1 VSDAV
6 KTLWAS
12 FVRTI
17 VPIIV
22 GAAVAWLVKQGIPVD
37 EEFSAAITAVL
48 FAVFSSVYYVVV
60 RLLETYVTPKL
71 GVLLGLAK
79 SPEAYTPDSPAEH

>member
-1 VSDAV
+1 MSDAV

-17 VPIIV
+17 VPIVV
-22 GAAVAWLVKQGIPVD
+22 GAVVAWLVKQGIPVD
-37 EEFSAAITAVL
+37 EEFSAAISAVL
-48 FAVFSSVYYVVV
+48 FAVFSSVYYIVA

-71 GVLLGLAK
+71 GVLLGLPKA
-79 SPEAYTPDSPAEH
+79 PESYTADSPAKN